1 MSIDELK
8 QIIEDNGF
16 AIYEDGDELELSQY
30 TPEGEDWNETFEFK
44 GDPNVFIQ
52 DLIRRINNFD
62 IDDEVEPYVAMRGK
76 QGVPSSI
83 SALLADAQWK
93 LDTLTELQTALQNHN
108 TKTEESKLQ
117 EAEDDEKE
125 TTDSE
130 IEQIEDEETEN
141 LDNLIQEWEEKS
153 PLHER
158 VISEIV
164 EDSENYEGTKL
175 DRIKSRLGD
184 VSHGLATGVVGSLIY
199 YSDTTKFFDE
209 YYDDIWDV
217 IEELADYGLEP
228 MEAIKRN
235 CSETEILMGS
245 DNVKN
250 WVVWMV
256 YEEIAYQ
263 FYNDIESL

>member
-16 AIYEDGDELELSQY
+16 AIYEDGDELDISQY
-30 TPEGEDWNETFEFK
+30 TPEGEDWHETFEFN
-44 GDPNVFIQ
+44 GDPNIFIQ
-52 DLIRRINNFD
+52 DLIRRVNNFD
-62 IDDEVEPYVAMRGK
+62 IDDEVEPYVEMRGK

-83 SALLADAQWK
+83 SVLLADAQWK
-93 LDTLTELQTALQNHN
+93 LDTLTELQNALKNHN

-117 EAEDDEKE
+117 EAEDDE
-125 TTDSE
+125 
-130 IEQIEDEETEN
+130 IEQIENEETEN
-141 LDNLIQEWEEKS
+141 LDNLIQEWEERS

>member
-62 IDDEVEPYVAMRGK
+62 IDDEVEPYVEMRGK
-76 QGVPSSI
+76 KGVPSSI
-83 SALLADAQWK
+83 SVLLADAQWK
-93 LDTLTELQTALQNHN
+93 LDTLTELQNALENHN

-158 VISEIV
+158 VISERV
-164 EDSENYEGTKL
+164 EDSENYNGTKL
-175 DRIKSRLGD
+175 DRIKARLD
-184 VSHGLATGVVGSLIY
+184 DISHGLVSGIVGSLVY

-217 IEELADYGLEP
+217 IQELVDNGLEP
-228 MEAIKRN
+228 LEAVKHN
-235 CSETEILMGS
+235 CDDVEILMGS

-250 WVVWMV
+250 WVAWMV

-263 FYNDIESL
+263 FQDSVESL

>member
-1 MSIDELK
+1 MNIDELK

-16 AIYEDGDELELSQY
+16 AIYEDDKELDISQY
-30 TPEGEDWNETFEFK
+30 TPEGEDWHETFEFN
-44 GDPNVFIQ
+44 GDPNTFIQ
-52 DLIRRINNFD
+52 DLIRRVNNFD
-62 IDDEVEPYVAMRGK
+62 IDDEVEPYVEMRGER
-76 QGVPSSI
+76 GVPSSI

-93 LDTLTELQTALQNHN
+93 LDTLTELQNALQSHN

-117 EAEDDEKE
+117 EADDEE
-125 TTDSE
+125 TEETDSE
-130 IEQIEDEETEN
+130 IEQIENEETEN
-141 LDNLIQEWEEKS
+141 LDNLIQEWEEIS

-164 EDSENYEGTKL
+164 DDSENYNGTKL
-175 DRIKSRLGD
+175 DRIKSRLD
-184 VSHGLATGVVGSLIY
+184 DISHGLVSGIVGSLVY

-217 IEELADYGLEP
+217 IQELVDNGLEP
-228 MEAIKRN
+228 LEAIKRN
-235 CSETEILMGS
+235 CDDVEILMCT

-263 FYNDIESL
+263 FQDSVESL